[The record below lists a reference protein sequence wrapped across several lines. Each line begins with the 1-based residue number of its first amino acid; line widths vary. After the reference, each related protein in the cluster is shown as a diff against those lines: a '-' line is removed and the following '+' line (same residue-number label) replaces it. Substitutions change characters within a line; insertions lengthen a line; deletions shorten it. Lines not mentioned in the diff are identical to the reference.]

1 MLGIIV
7 RPVFFCSKILVMSKK
22 MKNFKT
28 GMSKT
33 TETLCFTSKKKIYI
47 AKFKT
52 YQTFHP
58 YIS

>member
-28 GMSKT
+28 RMSKT
-33 TETLCFTSKKKIYI
+33 TETLCFTSKKKKNI

>member
-1 MLGIIV
+1 
-7 RPVFFCSKILVMSKK
+7 MSKK

>member
-33 TETLCFTSKKKIYI
+33 TETLCFTSKKKKKI
-47 AKFKT
+47 
-52 YQTFHP
+52 
-58 YIS
+58 

>member
-1 MLGIIV
+1 
-7 RPVFFCSKILVMSKK
+7 MSKK

-33 TETLCFTSKKKIYI
+33 TETLCFTSKKKKNI